1 MHTQT
6 LFDRILRTTSSN
18 SCAKHQ
24 CDAPAKHL
32 RCRAPLA
39 TAHVATR
46 LRVRA
51 QRPHKRG
58 HFAAPRLLEVARATA
73 ALGET
78 ITSFVRSRSRSRR
91 HVHPVQG
98 VGVNVRP
105 DLVRAARPR
114 RQELQVHRLDVLH
127 QLVRGAVGVLHGQQP
142 DQVLEGP
149 ALGHGVEVHESGVLD
164 STTLNVWRPHAKGDN
179 GRNGALSRHVELCV
193 LDHVKALHRLDEC
206 VDGLGTPRHRALI
219 HAAHVVRRAD
229 AALCHAQGPGV
240 CQSHRVVGRAHGLLH
255 LLIALRAT
263 ARNEGLDG
271 VLIGLPDHQQHL
283 HIVGCVRGHDDGHVA
298 KAHRLAPVRD
308 GTLPQDVPR
317 VRDVGVDLSACL
329 VQDLAVLL
337 VNPHIQVVVHYLLRV
352 QKTHQD
358 LIGLVRGVDLHGIK
372 VATVQDRAIDGL
384 ERGVLSVVVDLDDE
398 HLPHGHGIHLR
409 ERDEVLATIADPFA
423 RNFHE
428 ERPSLLHAVHR
439 RVVGDERI
447 VVGVRRWQ
455 RSRNGQWL
463 R

>member
-78 ITSFVRSRSRSRR
+78 ITSFVRSRSRSRSRR

-240 CQSHRVVGRAHGLLH
+240 CQSHRVAG
-255 LLIALRAT
+255 
-263 ARNEGLDG
+263 
-271 VLIGLPDHQQHL
+271 
-283 HIVGCVRGHDDGHVA
+283 GCWV
-298 KAHRLAPVRD
+298 
-308 GTLPQDVPR
+308 
-317 VRDVGVDLSACL
+317 
-329 VQDLAVLL
+329 
-337 VNPHIQVVVHYLLRV
+337 
-352 QKTHQD
+352 
-358 LIGLVRGVDLHGIK
+358 
-372 VATVQDRAIDGL
+372 
-384 ERGVLSVVVDLDDE
+384 
-398 HLPHGHGIHLR
+398 
-409 ERDEVLATIADPFA
+409 
-423 RNFHE
+423 
-428 ERPSLLHAVHR
+428 
-439 RVVGDERI
+439 
-447 VVGVRRWQ
+447 
-455 RSRNGQWL
+455 
-463 R
+463 